1 MLDSDDGTSD
11 HGDSGTVGQDVAS
24 PAVGVSSSR
33 GHREFNCDV
42 TAAYWFPA
50 NGVLAAAVVDGT
62 GNSMEVADVAFLAGH
77 TAVRVGARKGAV
89 PGVLAATELI
99 ADPTVEFPKPD
110 GVMALAV
117 CRPNE
122 PVVIAHVGDCA
133 AFAYDDRDNTGLLRL
148 TEDHTKGRRMR
159 LHGDPE
165 HEAAKRDRIITNS
178 IGRATIGTITLTETG
193 ARTVV
198 LVSDGVHRTL
208 SIEDITSIMRE
219 RHTEPAMCAGL
230 LVDAAR
236 TAGSRDDATALVL
249 THPAPPVTDAGSWGR

>member
-1 MLDSDDGTSD
+1 MLDSDGISD
-11 HGDSGTVGQDVAS
+11 HGDNGTVGQDVAT
-24 PAVGVSSSR
+24 PAVGMSSSR
-33 GHREFNCDV
+33 GDRDFNCDV

-62 GNSMEVADVAFLAGH
+62 GDSVEVSDIAFLAAH

-117 CRPNE
+117 CRLNE

-133 AFAYDDRDNTGLLRL
+133 AFAYDERDNAGLWRL
-148 TEDHTKGRRMR
+148 TEDHTKGQRMR
-159 LHGDPE
+159 LHGEPE
-165 HEAAKRDRIITNS
+165 DEAAKRDRIITNS
-178 IGRATIGTITLTETG
+178 IGRATIGTITLTETS
-193 ARTVV
+193 AHTVI

-208 SIEDITSIMRE
+208 SIEDITAIVRE

-236 TAGSRDDATALVL
+236 VAGSRDDATALVL
-249 THPAPPVTDAGSWGR
+249 THPAPPDADAGSWGR